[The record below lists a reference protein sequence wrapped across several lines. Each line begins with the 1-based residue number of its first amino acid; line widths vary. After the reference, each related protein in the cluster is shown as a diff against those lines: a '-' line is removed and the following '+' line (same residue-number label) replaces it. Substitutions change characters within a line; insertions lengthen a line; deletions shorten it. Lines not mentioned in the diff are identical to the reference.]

1 MRNILGGYV
10 MFHLDA
16 GISQV
21 AVAVGLSILS
31 GVGVYLHGRREDRLR
46 GGFLDF
52 STELLIAVTA
62 GLMAYYVGQYRQL
75 DKSIIYFSVL
85 LASNNGQAVLGMA
98 KRVNTDAIIQIVTQV
113 LSKKGGGK

>member
-1 MRNILGGYV
+1 